1 MPSLSEAVANVSSDS
16 TASMAISSSTEMTR
30 HKGTAD
36 AGAFQALVAATAP
49 KLLRVAARILGDID
63 EAEDVLQ
70 EAYLRAF
77 DALAAGRFDEK
88 CAVETWMYRI
98 VANAALDA
106 LRARKRRR
114 TQADGDVGDSD
125 ASVNDEPRLLARRA
139 LVELDRWL
147 AALPNEQRT
156 AIVLKELEGL
166 SSNEVA
172 AIMKCSV
179 GAVEQRLVRARTALR
194 QRIENGG
201 D

>member
-1 MPSLSEAVANVSSDS
+1 MFRSLEEQAAVSSDPGTNDS
-16 TASMAISSSTEMTR
+16 PAELTRRALSGDTE
-30 HKGTAD
+30 
-36 AGAFQALVAATAP
+36 AFRVLVATTTP
-49 KLLRVAARILGDID
+49 KLLRVAARILGDLN

-77 DALAAGRFDEK
+77 DALSAGRFDEK
-88 CAVETWMYRI
+88 SSVETWLYRI

-106 LRARKRRR
+106 LRARRRRR
-114 TQADGDVGDSD
+114 TNAEVDFGDDD

-139 LVELDRWL
+139 LQELDGWL

-194 QRIENGG
+194 QRSENGG